1 MHLKHEKDAFDD
13 NISKSLKNVVG
24 FALVA
29 GVALGRGV
37 LSVHRCATQEETAVT
52 AHSRSHLCQIQNSSS
67 QIPNT
72 SVPKYHIHYPK
83 YKIQHPEYYKARC
96 ILSVHT
102 QGGLPACHIP
112 DHTYIKHKIHLPNA
126 TSQIPR
132 KVPTW
137 YIPGHTHT
145 HMSQ

>member
-72 SVPKYHIHYPK
+72 STQIPYTFNIRNTASQMPKSKVYIERSQMSDTGGATSMPYSRSHTCQTQNTFAK
-83 YKIQHPEYYKARC
+83 YNI
-96 ILSVHT
+96 
-102 QGGLPACHIP
+102 
-112 DHTYIKHKIHLPNA
+112 PNA
-126 TSQIPR
+126 
-132 KVPTW
+132 KKGVL
-137 YIPGHTHT
+137 
-145 HMSQ
+145 